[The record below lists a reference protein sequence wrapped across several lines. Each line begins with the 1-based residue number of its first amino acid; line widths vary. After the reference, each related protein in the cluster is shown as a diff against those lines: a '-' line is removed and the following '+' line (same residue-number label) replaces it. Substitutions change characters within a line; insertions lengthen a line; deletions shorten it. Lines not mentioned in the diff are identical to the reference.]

1 MDTTME
7 QEHRERKRLRN
18 LAVVLVV
25 LFWPWFAYLW
35 MDEPKLSFLSI
46 LWTAPFLGSYY
57 LGIWRG
63 YRSQTPRSHRVL
75 KGLGLAAT
83 LWLFYYLMMLRFF
96 YALQVVFPV
105 GFVLG
110 FWQGQLWRDPPLQ
123 PRRVRLGR
131 LAGRW
136 VLLVLV
142 LLTWAG
148 VQFVIVAFSR
158 GV

>member
-1 MDTTME
+1 ME

-25 LFWPWFAYLW
+25 LFWPWFAWLGRG
-35 MDEPKLSFLSI
+35 DPGISLSFI
-46 LWTAPFLGSYY
+46 LGSTFFLGSYY

-83 LWLFYYLMMLRFF
+83 LWLFYYLMLVLAHYF
-96 YALQVVFPV
+96 ALQVVFPV
-105 GFVLG
+105 GFIAG